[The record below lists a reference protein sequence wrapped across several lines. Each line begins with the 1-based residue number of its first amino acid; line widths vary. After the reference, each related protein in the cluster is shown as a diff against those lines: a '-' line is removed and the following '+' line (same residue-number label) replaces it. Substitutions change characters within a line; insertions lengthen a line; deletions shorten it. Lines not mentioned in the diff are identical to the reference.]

1 MKFADLYKAEY
12 NVWKVRAFPQIWQA
26 GRTFYYTNRARPD
39 SGLLLFRQGH
49 AVCHTPDGDFEIQ
62 CGDVLFVGQ
71 DSNYSLTFLN
81 EKGESVR
88 NRMINFELTDHTG
101 EVLDLKNQF
110 VLIRDAEL
118 KADLNSCYR
127 FARKADVLPA
137 KLKIALTGLLFAMS
151 EHKGKAKRKA
161 TPVDK
166 AIEHIAENYLSA
178 SFSVASLAELCHMSD
193 AHFRRVFKAE
203 MGVSP
208 KEYISELKIKR
219 ANMLLS
225 YPDVTVTEI
234 AEDLGFTDVSYF
246 IRFYKKQTGNSP
258 GKHKSTTR

>member
-62 CGDVLFVGQ
+62 CGDILFVGQ
-71 DSNYSLTFLN
+71 ASNYSLTFLN
-81 EKGESVR
+81 ENEEPVR

-101 EVLDLKNQF
+101 KALDLKNQF
-110 VLIRDAEL
+110 AIIRDAEL
-118 KADLNSCYR
+118 KSDLNACYR
-127 FARKADVLPA
+127 LARKADVLPA
-137 KLKIALTGLLFAMS
+137 KLKTSLTELLFAMS
-151 EHKGKAKRKA
+151 EHKGQSKRRI
-161 TPVDK
+161 TSVDK
-166 AIEHIAENYLSA
+166 AIEHIAEHYLSA

-219 ANMLLS
+219 ANLLLS
-225 YPDVTVTEI
+225 YPDITVTEI

-246 IRFYKKQTGNSP
+246 IRFYKKQTGKSP
-258 GKHKSTTR
+258 GKLKNKSK